1 MKNKLTLII
10 FLLLI
15 TSFWGKQAISQ
26 IVVGRAP
33 SDTSKNSFGLKEK
46 QRLGIRP
53 LSNSFKPLPDN
64 VKREVEYDAVNKRYI
79 IRQLV
84 GDKLIA
90 APQYLTIE
98 QYQRLIGSEIKRE
111 NWRGLSN
118 QEINDVRRT
127 GIIPSLSINSKAFEK
142 IFGGNTIN
150 IQPRGE
156 AELTFLG
163 RINKNE
169 NPLFNERQRV
179 QGNFDFNQRIQMD
192 VIGNIGTKLKV
203 NMNYNTE
210 AQFDFEN
217 QIKLD
222 YTGGDDDIIKKIE
235 AGNVS
240 LPLNTT
246 LISGTQALF
255 GVKTQLQFGK
265 LNVNT
270 VFTQQKSQSREIQIN
285 NGAQQNEYRI
295 SADNYEANKHYF
307 LAQYFR
313 DNYNKALSN
322 PPTITTG
329 VIITKIEV
337 WVTNKAGNTQDSRDI
352 LAFMDLGENKPY
364 NNTLGGGTSVLPS
377 AFKNNQF
384 PKHSNNLLDMLPADA
399 RQTNSNSVISFFQP
413 TGGTDNYAKL
423 TYARKLT
430 EREFTFH
437 PKLGYM
443 SLNNALN
450 TDEVLAVAYRYTFNG
465 VEYQVGEFTTDV
477 PFDQASPKV
486 LFAKLLKNE
495 TTKVKLPTW
504 ALMMK
509 NIYSIGGYQI
519 SQQNFRLDIFRIDEK
534 TGIERPVITEGE
546 KLDEFKKPL
555 KDKLWIQVAGL
566 DRLNQQDEMKPD
578 GVFDFETENNPFNS
592 NSNQNSSNTFGNNSA
607 FNNTNSTNNAN
618 GNTAYVLSNTKNG
631 YITIDPLNGRI
642 IFPLVEPF
650 GRDLA
655 NQFLPTEQAFI
666 DKYTYTALYDST
678 KVVAQQLFTK
688 QNRYIIKGSYQ
699 SDIASEFSLNAINVP
714 EGSVRVFAGTI
725 PLQEGVDYTVD
736 YQGGRVK
743 ILNTG
748 ILISGQPIRI
758 STENNELFGLQQRS
772 LFGARLDYKVNNKL
786 NLGGTIMNLSEKP
799 LTPKVNIG
807 EEPISNTIWGMDV
820 NYSAPSRFLTK
831 LVDKLPFLST
841 KAPSSITFSGEFA
854 QLLPGHPNALNF
866 GGKNGGVSY
875 LDDFEATRSVI
886 DLKSAVAWQLSGTP
900 QLFTESG
907 LINDLAYG
915 YNRARIAFYN
925 IDPTFYNR
933 NASNLPSSLRSNR
946 TELSNHYVREI
957 IEQEVFPFKET
968 STGQSITLPTLDVA
982 FYPTVRGPYNYAPTG
997 FSSNGLL
1004 NNPKSRWGG
1013 LFRRIETNDFEALN
1027 IEFIELWV
1035 MDPNLYKPNS
1045 AGGDLYFNIG
1055 NISEDILKD
1064 GRKSLE
1070 NGLPANGDPTKFD
1083 ETNWGR
1089 VPKLQ
1094 PVVQAFDNDPAARR
1108 TQDVGLDGL
1117 SNNDE
1122 RTKFASL
1129 VNQIKGQLNPDAAAE
1144 LENDPSSDDYS
1155 YYRSNALD
1163 QAGAGILKRYQ
1174 KYNGTEGNSKTPQQS
1189 QEDFGV
1195 ENSAST
1201 SLPDGE
1207 DINRDNNMTQSDE
1220 YFQYKVSMRPGDL
1233 MVGQNFVT
1241 DKVTSQVKLA
1251 NGQTQPVTWYQ
1262 IRIPLAQYQQKV
1274 GNIQDF
1280 KSIRF
1285 IRMFLTNYADTT
1297 VLRFGKIQLIRGE
1310 WRQYNANNDPAQ
1322 VIVDPVLMPIGSDN
1336 STIEVATVNIE
1347 ENGKRTPIP
1356 YVVPPGIER
1365 ERDFSNYRGDT
1376 RQNEQSLAVT
1386 IKNLRDGYGRAAFK
1400 TAINDFRSYKHLE
1413 MYIHLEALGNNV
1425 LNNNDLSAFLR
1436 IGTDNQDNYYEYSQP
1451 LRVTNPGT
1459 SDPYAIW
1466 PDQNKLDIEL
1476 EIFQKAK
1483 IARNKAML
1491 NGQPWPINIPYEF
1504 IENGKTITIKGQP
1517 DMSKVRVYMLGVKNP
1532 LKNPA
1537 NPGEDDGLDKNAQIW
1552 FNELRLT
1559 QFDERG
1565 GWAATA
1571 RMNAQ
1576 LADFADVN
1584 ISGSKS
1590 TIGFGSLEKRVSE
1603 RNRADNVFFDISSSM
1618 ELGKFLPKKTG
1629 VKIPMFI
1636 SYSSQI
1642 STPQYDPRTP
1652 DIELK
1657 TALDVATKA
1666 EKKEILNYAQDYTT
1680 RNSISFTNVRKERTD
1695 LDKKPQLWDV
1705 ENLNASYAYT
1715 KFAHRDFINQNNI
1728 QQTYR
1733 ASLAYNYAGQS
1744 KSYEPLAKIIKSNTL
1759 ALLKEINFSLLP
1771 NSINFRID
1779 LDRYYSE
1786 NSLRNNDP
1794 NNAIPINTTFN
1805 KNFLITRVYGISWN
1819 FTRSLTL
1826 DFDATNYSIIDE
1838 PEGRINGVKR
1848 DTLWQNLK
1856 RLGRTTDYSHNL
1868 NVTYNLPVN
1877 KIPGMDWLNVTT
1889 RYGTSFNWQTEPLS
1903 TLRNPLI
1910 DLGNTIQNSR
1920 IIQIN
1925 PNLNLASL
1933 YNKFGFVRKAGSGT
1947 ADKQSGAGF
1956 LVGLL
1961 TGVKNIVGAYTQTRG
1976 IFMPGYLP
1984 KTNYF
1989 GIDDITGAPG
1999 LGFVFGSQRDIRSMA
2014 VNSGWLTQDTLQS
2027 QLYVNTLREDLS
2039 FTSLIEPIRDLTI
2052 TLTANKNRTSNFS
2065 TNYRYDRD
2073 SRGFEDF
2080 SPYTTGDYSV
2090 SFISLSTAFS
2100 EKSGSTV
2107 SKLFNQFMA
2116 NRQIISQ
2123 RLGAQ
2128 NPNSNGVAGGYAD
2141 GYDKNAQDVVV
2152 SSFIAAYS
2160 GRSASS
2166 VGLNSL
2172 PSIPLPN
2179 WRLNYRGLTRISFL
2193 AERFNSIDVRHS
2205 YRSVYSVNSFNSLL
2219 RYQESNGSVISR
2231 EDVNGGNF
2239 LPKFQYS
2246 QVTIAEQFAPLI
2258 GVDTRL
2264 KNNMTAN
2271 FEYGRS
2277 RLLGLSLANSQLAQL
2292 TENNMVFGVGYRTN
2306 KFRFPFG
2313 LFKGLKTD
2321 NNMDFKLD
2329 IAVRDNKTVIYRADI
2344 TEAEVSSGAKNITF
2358 RPSVDYV
2365 LNQRFN
2371 IRVFYDSNV
2380 TKPYTSQTFNTSFS
2394 NFGFSLR
2401 ITLN

>member
-1 MKNKLTLII
+1 MKHLLTLIL
-10 FLLLI
+10 FLLI
-15 TSFWGKQAISQ
+15 CFGGNRAFSQ
-26 IVVGRAP
+26 VTPPVRG
-33 SDTSKNSFGLKEK
+33 SDTTKNPFSLKEK
-46 QRLGIRP
+46 QRLGIRSLKSP
-53 LSNSFKPLPDN
+53 FSPLPDN
-64 VKREVEYDAVNKRYI
+64 VKREVEYDAVNKRYV
-79 IRQLV
+79 IRQLI
-84 GDKLIA
+84 GGRMYA
-90 APQYLTIE
+90 PPQYLTVE
-98 QYQRLIGSEIKRE
+98 EYQRLISSEIKRE
-111 NWRGLSN
+111 NWRQLSD

-127 GIIPSLSINSKAFEK
+127 GIIPSLQINSKAFER
-142 IFGGNTIN
+142 IFGGTTIN

-163 RINKNE
+163 RINRNE

-222 YTGGDDDIIKKIE
+222 YTGGEDDIIKKIE

-246 LISGTQALF
+246 LINGTQALF
-255 GVKTQLQFGK
+255 GIKTQLQFGK
-265 LNVNT
+265 LMVNT
-270 VFTQQKSQSREIQIN
+270 VFTQQKSQSKEIQIN

-313 DNYNKALSN
+313 DNYNRALSN
-322 PPTITTG
+322 PPTITSG

-337 WVTNKAGNTQDSRDI
+337 WITNKAGSTQDSRDVLGFI
-352 LAFMDLGENKPY
+352 DLGENKPF
-364 NNTLGGGTSVLPS
+364 NTAQISGAGYSALPS
-377 AFKNNQF
+377 GFDNPQF
-384 PKHSNNLLDMLPADA
+384 PKPSNNLLELLPPDA
-399 RQTNSNSVISFFQP
+399 RQTNSNAVISFFQANK
-413 TGGTDNYAKL
+413 GTDNFAKL
-423 TYARKLT
+423 TYARKLAD
-430 EREFTFH
+430 REFTFH
-437 PKLGYM
+437 PKLGYI

-450 TDEVLAVAYRYTFNG
+450 TDEVLAVAYRYTVNG
-465 VEYQVGEFTTDV
+465 VEYQVGEFSTDV

-495 TTKVKLPTW
+495 TTKVNLPTW
-504 ALMMK
+504 DLMMK

-519 SQQNFRLDIFRIDEK
+519 SSQNFKLDIFRIDEK

-546 KLDEFKKPL
+546 KLDAFKKPL
-555 KDKLWIQVAGL
+555 RDKLWIQVVGL
-566 DRLNQQDEMKPD
+566 DRLNQQDEAKPD
-578 GVFDFETENNPFNS
+578 GIFDFEAENKPF
-592 NSNQNSSNTFGNNSA
+592 GA
-607 FNNTNSTNNAN
+607 NTNSSLDGSSLNNGNISNNGSNAN
-618 GNTAYVLSNTKNG
+618 ALLTNATNG
-631 YITIDPLNGRI
+631 YVTIDPLNGRI
-642 IFPLVEPF
+642 ILPLVEPF
-650 GRDLA
+650 GKDLA
-655 NQFLPTEQAFI
+655 DQFLPSEQAFK

-678 KVVAQQLFTK
+678 KVIAQQLFQK

-699 SDIASEFSLNAINVP
+699 SEISSEFSLNAINVP
-714 EGSVRVFAGTI
+714 EGSVKVFAGTI
-725 PLQEGVDYTVD
+725 PLQEGTDFTVD

-748 ILISGQPIRI
+748 ILLSGQPVRI

-772 LFGARLDYKVNNKL
+772 LFGTRLDYKVNNKL
-786 NLGGTIMNLSEKP
+786 NLGGTFMNLTEKP
-799 LTPKVNIG
+799 LTPKVNVG
-807 EEPISNTIWGMDV
+807 EEPISNTIWGLDV
-820 NYSAPSRFLTK
+820 NYSSPSRFLTK
-831 LVDKLPFLST
+831 LVDKLPLIST
-841 KAPSSITFSGEFA
+841 KAPSSLTFSGEFA
-854 QLLPGHPNALNF
+854 QLIPGHPNALNF
-866 GGKNGGVSY
+866 GGKKGGVSY
-875 LDDFEATRSVI
+875 LDDFEASRSVI

-900 QLFTESG
+900 QLFPESQDIDK
-907 LINDLAYG
+907 LSYG
-915 YNRARIAFYN
+915 YNRARISFYN

-933 NASNLPSSLRSNR
+933 NANTLPANLRNDR
-946 TELSNHYVREI
+946 AEFSNHYVREI

-968 STGQSITLPTLDVA
+968 STGQSISLPTLDVA
-982 FYPTVRGPYNYAPTG
+982 FYPTVRGPYNFTPTG
-997 FSSNGLL
+997 FTANGALT
-1004 NNPKSRWGG
+1004 NPRSRWGG

-1035 MDPNLYKPNS
+1035 MDPNIYKPNS

-1070 NGLPANGDPTKFD
+1070 NGLPADGDASKYD
-1083 ETNWGR
+1083 ETTWGR

-1094 PVVQAFDNDPAARR
+1094 PVVQAFDNDPNARR
-1108 TQDVGLDGL
+1108 IQDAGLDGL
-1117 SNNDE
+1117 SNPDE
-1122 RTKFASL
+1122 RAKFAAQI
-1129 VNQIKGQLNPDAAAE
+1129 NQIKAQLNPDAAAA
-1144 LENDPSSDDYS
+1144 LDNDPASDDYS
-1155 YYRSNALD
+1155 YYRSRELD
-1163 QAGAGILKRYQ
+1163 QANAGLLKRYQ
-1174 KYNGTEGNSKTPQQS
+1174 KYNGPEGNSKTPQQS

-1195 ENSAST
+1195 DNSAST

-1220 YFQYKVSMRPGDL
+1220 YFQYKISMRPADL

-1251 NGQTQPVTWYQ
+1251 NGLTQPVTWYQ

-1285 IRMFLTNYADTT
+1285 VRMFMTNFADTT
-1297 VLRFGKIQLIRGE
+1297 VLRFGKIQLVRGE
-1310 WRQYNANNDPAQ
+1310 WRQYNASNDADK
-1322 VIVDPVLMPIGSDN
+1322 VIVDQALVPVGADN

-1356 YVVPPGIER
+1356 YVIPPGIER

-1386 IKNLRDGYGRAAFK
+1386 IRNLRDGYGRAAFK
-1400 TAINDFRSYKHLE
+1400 TSINDFRSYKHLE
-1413 MYIHLEALGNNV
+1413 MYIHLEALGNTV
-1425 LNNNDLSAFLR
+1425 LNDNDVNAFLR
-1436 IGTDNQDNYYEYSQP
+1436 IGTDNQDNYYEYTQP
-1451 LRVTNPGT
+1451 LKVTNPGT

-1466 PDQNKLDIEL
+1466 PDQNKLDIAL
-1476 EIFQKAK
+1476 EVFQNAK
-1483 IARNKAML
+1483 LARNKALL
-1491 NGQPWPINIPYEF
+1491 NGQPWPVNIPFDY
-1504 IENGKTITIKGQP
+1504 IENGRTITIKGQP
-1517 DMSKVRVYMLGVKNP
+1517 DMSKVRVYMMGVKNP
-1532 LKNPA
+1532 LRNGA
-1537 NPGEDDGLDKNAQIW
+1537 SPGRDDGLDKNAVIW

-1559 QFDERG
+1559 EFDERG

-1584 ISGSKS
+1584 VSGSKS

-1618 ELGKFLPKKTG
+1618 ELGKFLPKKSG
-1629 VKIPMFI
+1629 IKVPMFV

-1657 TALDVATKA
+1657 NALDAATKA
-1666 EKKEILNYAQDYTT
+1666 EKKEILNYAQDHTT
-1680 RNSISFTNVRKERTD
+1680 RNSINFTNVRKERTD
-1695 LDKKPQLWDV
+1695 PDKKPQLWDV

-1728 QQTYR
+1728 QETYR
-1733 ASLAYNYAGQS
+1733 ASLAYNYSGQS
-1744 KSYEPLAKIIKSNTL
+1744 KSYQPFNKIIKSNML
-1759 ALLKEINFSLLP
+1759 ALLREFNFSLLP
-1771 NSINFRID
+1771 SSINFRID
-1779 LDRYYSE
+1779 VDRYYSE

-1794 NNAIPINTTFN
+1794 NNSIPINTTFN
-1805 KNFLITRVYGISWN
+1805 KNFLVTRVYGISWN
-1819 FTRSLTL
+1819 LTRSLTL

-1838 PEGRINGVKR
+1838 PEGRINGTKR

-1856 RLGRTTDYSHNL
+1856 KLGRTTDYSHNM

-1877 KIPGMDWLNVTT
+1877 KIPGLDWVNVAT
-1889 RYGTSFNWQTEPLS
+1889 RYGTNFNWQTEPLS
-1903 TLRNPLI
+1903 TLRNPAI

-1925 PNLNLASL
+1925 PNLNFASL
-1933 YNKFGFVRKAGSGT
+1933 YNKFGFVRKAGKDG
-1947 ADKQSGAGF
+1947 KGPGF
-1956 LVGLL
+1956 LIGLL
-1961 TGVKNIVGAYTQTRG
+1961 TGVKNVVGAYTQNKG
-1976 IFMPGYLP
+1976 IFLPGFLP
-1984 KTNYF
+1984 RTSYF
-1989 GIDDITGAPG
+1989 GLDEATGAPG
-1999 LGFVFGSQRDIRSMA
+1999 LGFVFGSQRDIRDMA
-2014 VNSGWLTQDTLQS
+2014 LSKGWITADTLQS
-2027 QLYVNTLREDLS
+2027 QLYINTLREDLS
-2039 FTSLIEPIRDLTI
+2039 FTSLIEPLKDLTI
-2052 TLTANKNRTSNFS
+2052 TLTANKNRTLNFS
-2065 TNYRYDRD
+2065 TNLRYDPNAG
-2073 SRGFEDF
+2073 GFQNQ
-2080 SPYTTGDYSV
+2080 SPYTQGDYSV
-2090 SFISLSTAFS
+2090 SFITLRTAFS
-2100 EKSGSTV
+2100 EGSGNTV
-2107 SKLFNQFMA
+2107 SKLYNQFMA
-2116 NRQIISQ
+2116 NRQVISQ
-2123 RLGAQ
+2123 RLGAL
-2128 NPNSNGVAGGYAD
+2128 NPNSSGSSSGFAD
-2141 GYDKNAQDVVV
+2141 GYDKASQDVVV
-2152 SSFIAAYS
+2152 SSFLAAYS
-2160 GRSASS
+2160 GKNASS
-2166 VGLNSL
+2166 VSLNSF
-2172 PSIPLPN
+2172 PRIPLPN
-2179 WRLNYRGLTRISFL
+2179 WRMNYRGLTRIPFL
-2193 AERFNSIDVRHS
+2193 ADRFSSIDIRHS
-2205 YRSVYSVNSFNSLL
+2205 YRSVYSVNGFNSLI
-2219 RYQESNGSVISR
+2219 RYSETNGKVSSR
-2231 EDVNGGNF
+2231 DVNRNF
-2239 LPKFQYS
+2239 LPQYQYS

-2258 GVDTRL
+2258 GVDTRF
-2264 KNNMTAN
+2264 KNNLTAN
-2271 FEYGRS
+2271 FELGRS
-2277 RLLGLSLANSQLAQL
+2277 RMLGLSLANSQLAQL
-2292 TENNMVFGVGYRTN
+2292 SENNLIFGLGYRTN

-2329 IAVRDNKTVIYRADI
+2329 VAVRDNKTVIYRPDI
-2344 TEAEVSSGAKNITF
+2344 TEAEISSGAQNITF

-2371 IRVFYDSNV
+2371 IRLFYDSNI

>member
-1 MKNKLTLII
+1 MKKILTLALFIVTCFGSI
-10 FLLLI
+10 RVF
-15 TSFWGKQAISQ
+15 SQ
-26 IVVGRAP
+26 VVPTRTKP
-33 SDTSKNSFGLKEK
+33 DSSKNTFGIKEK

-53 LSNSFKPLPDN
+53 LSTPFSPLPGN
-64 VKREVEYDAVNKRYI
+64 IKTEVEYDALNKRYVVKQMLGNRMI
-79 IRQLV
+79 SL
-84 GDKLIA
+84 
-90 APQYLTIE
+90 PQYLSIE
-98 QYQRLIGSEIKRE
+98 EYQRLISSEIKRD
-111 NWRGLSN
+111 NWRMLSN
-118 QEINDVRRT
+118 QEIEDVRRT
-127 GIIPSLSINSKAFEK
+127 GLIPSLKVNSKAFER
-142 IFGGNTIN
+142 IFGGTTID

-192 VIGNIGTKLKV
+192 VIGNIGSKLKI

-217 QIKLD
+217 QVKLE
-222 YTGGDDDIIKKIE
+222 YTGGEDDIIKKIE

-246 LISGTQALF
+246 LINGTQALF

-265 LNVNT
+265 LSVNT
-270 VFTQQKSQSREIQIN
+270 VFTQQKSQSREIQIS

-295 SADNYEANKHYF
+295 SGDNYEANKHYF

-313 DNYNKALSN
+313 DNYNKTLSN
-322 PPTITTG
+322 PPTITSG
-329 VIITKIEV
+329 VNITKIEV
-337 WVTNKAGNTQDSRDI
+337 WITNKTGNTQDSRDV
-352 LAFMDLGENKPY
+352 LAFIDLGENRPY
-364 NNTLGGGTSVLPS
+364 NTAQVSGAGYS
-377 AFKNNQF
+377 AFPSGFSNPQF
-384 PKHSNNLLDMLPADA
+384 PRQSNNLLENLPVGA
-399 RQTNSNSVISFFQP
+399 RQTNSNDVISYFQAN
-413 TGGTDNYAKL
+413 GGTDNFAKL
-423 TYARKLT
+423 TYARKLAD
-430 EREFTFH
+430 REYTFH
-437 PKLGYM
+437 PKLGYI

-450 TDEVLAVAYRYTFNG
+450 TDEVLAVAYRYTYNG
-465 VEYQVGEFTTDV
+465 VEYQVGEFSTDV
-477 PFDQASPKV
+477 AFDQATPRV

-495 TTKVKLPTW
+495 TTKTNLPTW
-504 ALMMK
+504 DLMMK

-519 SQQNFRLDIFRIDEK
+519 SQQNFKLDVYRIDEQ
-534 TGIERPVITEGE
+534 TGIERPVISEGE
-546 KLDEFKKPL
+546 KLDAANRPL
-555 KDKLWIQVAGL
+555 RDKMWLQVVGL
-566 DRLNQQDEMKPD
+566 DRLNQQDELKQD
-578 GVFDFETENNPFNS
+578 GIFDFETDNQPFNS
-592 NSNQNSSNTFGNNSA
+592 NM
-607 FNNTNSTNNAN
+607 STNNPN
-618 GNTAYVLSNTKNG
+618 SSGGSTAVLLTNTKNG

-642 IFPLVEPF
+642 IFPLIEPF
-650 GRDLA
+650 GKDLA
-655 NQFLPTEQAFI
+655 DQFLPSEQAFI

-678 KVVAQQLFTK
+678 KVIAQQLFTR
-688 QNRYIIKGSYQ
+688 QNRYIIKGNYQ
-699 SDIASEFSLNAINVP
+699 SEISSEFSLNAINVP
-714 EGSVRVFAGTI
+714 EGSVKVFSGTI
-725 PLQEGVDYTVD
+725 PLQEGIDFTVD

-743 ILNTG
+743 ILNTA
-748 ILISGQPIRI
+748 LLLSGQPIRI

-772 LFGARLDYKVNNKL
+772 LFGTRLDYKVNNKL
-786 NLGGTIMNLSEKP
+786 NLGGTFMNLTEKP

-820 NYSAPSRFLTK
+820 NYSSPSRFLTK
-831 LVDKLPFLST
+831 LVDKLPLIST
-841 KAPSSITFSGEFA
+841 KAPSNLTFSGEFA
-854 QLLPGHPNALNF
+854 QLIPGHPSALDF
-866 GGKNGGVSY
+866 AGKKGGVSY
-875 LDDFEATRSVI
+875 LDDFEASRSII

-900 QLFTESG
+900 QLFPESQY
-907 LINDLAYG
+907 IDDLRYG
-915 YNRARIAFYN
+915 FNRAQIAFYN

-933 NASNLPSSLRSNR
+933 GVSNIPTSLRNNR

-957 IEQEVFPFKET
+957 IEQEVFPFKEI
-968 STGQSITLPTLDVA
+968 STGQAVTLPTLDVA
-982 FYPTVRGPYNYAPTG
+982 FYPTLRGPYNYSTTG
-997 FSSNGLL
+997 FNANGTLT
-1004 NNPKSRWGG
+1004 NPRSRWGG

-1035 MDPNLYKPNS
+1035 MDPNIYKPTS

-1055 NISEDILKD
+1055 NISEDILRD

-1070 NGLPANGDPTKFD
+1070 NGLPADGDLSKFD

-1108 TQDVGLDGL
+1108 IQDVGLDGL
-1117 SNNDE
+1117 SNADE
-1122 RTKFASL
+1122 KTKFAALIS
-1129 VNQIKGQLNPDAAAE
+1129 QIKAQLNPDAAAD
-1144 LENDPSSDDYS
+1144 LDNDPSSDDYS
-1155 YYRSNALD
+1155 YYRSGALD
-1163 QAGAGILKRYQ
+1163 QANAGILKRYQ
-1174 KYNGTEGNSKTPQQS
+1174 RYNGTEGNSKTPQQS

-1220 YFQYKVSMRPGDL
+1220 YFQYKISMRPADL
-1233 MVGQNFVT
+1233 MVGQNFIT
-1241 DKVTSQVKLA
+1241 DKITSQVKLA

-1285 IRMFLTNYADTT
+1285 IRMFLTNFADTT
-1297 VLRFGKIQLIRGE
+1297 VLRFGKIQLVRGE
-1310 WRQYNANNDPAQ
+1310 WRQYNANNDAAQ
-1322 VIVDPVLMPIGSDN
+1322 VIVDPAIQPVGADN
-1336 STIEVATVNIE
+1336 STIEIATVNIE

-1365 ERDFSNYRGDT
+1365 ERDFTNYRGDT
-1376 RQNEQSLAVT
+1376 RQNEQSLSV
-1386 IKNLRDGYGRAAFK
+1386 IVRNLRDGYGRAAFK

-1413 MYIHLEALGNNV
+1413 MYIHLEALGNST
-1425 LNNNDLSAFLR
+1425 LNDNDLSAFLR

-1451 LRVTNPGT
+1451 LKVTNPGT

-1476 EIFQKAK
+1476 ELFQKAK
-1483 IARNKAML
+1483 LARNSAML
-1491 NGQPWPINIPYEF
+1491 SGQPWPINVPFNF
-1504 IENGKTITIKGQP
+1504 IVDGKTITIKGQP
-1517 DMSKVRVYMLGVKNP
+1517 DMSKVRVYMMGVKN
-1532 LKNPA
+1532 LLRNGA
-1537 NPGEDDGLDKNAQIW
+1537 NPLDDDGLDKNAQVW

-1559 QFDERG
+1559 EFDERG

-1584 ISGSKS
+1584 VSASKS

-1618 ELGKFLPKKTG
+1618 ELGRFLPKKAA
-1629 VKIPMFI
+1629 VKIPMYV
-1636 SYSSQI
+1636 SYSSQV

-1695 LDKKPQLWDV
+1695 MEKAPKVWDV

-1715 KFAHRDFINQNNI
+1715 KFAHRDFINQSNI

-1744 KSYEPLAKIIKSNTL
+1744 KSYEPFSKLIKSNTL
-1759 ALLKEINFSLLP
+1759 ALLKEFNFSLLP
-1771 NSINFRID
+1771 SSINFRID

-1786 NSLRNNDP
+1786 NTLRNNDP

-1805 KNFLITRVYGISWN
+1805 KNFLVTRVYGISWN
-1819 FTRSLTL
+1819 LTRSMKV

-1838 PEGRINGVKR
+1838 PDGKIEGMKR
-1848 DTLWQNLK
+1848 DTVWQNLK
-1856 RLGRTTDYSHNL
+1856 RLGRTTDYTHNL
-1868 NVTYNLPVN
+1868 NVTYNLPIN
-1877 KIPGMDWLNVTT
+1877 KIPGLDWMTVTT
-1889 RYGTSFNWQTEPLS
+1889 RYGTNFNWQTEPLS

-1910 DLGNTIQNSR
+1910 DMGNTIQNSR
-1920 IIQIN
+1920 IVQLN
-1925 PNLNLASL
+1925 PNLNLTSL
-1933 YNKFGFVRKAGSGT
+1933 YNKFGFVRKSAATGE
-1947 ADKQSGAGF
+1947 KQSGSGL

-1961 TGVKNIVGAYTQTRG
+1961 TSVKNVAGAFTQTKG
-1976 IFMPGYLP
+1976 IFLPGYLP
-1984 KTNYF
+1984 KTNYL
-1989 GIDDITGAPG
+1989 GLDNITGAPG
-1999 LGFVFGSQRDIRSMA
+1999 LGFVLGSQRDIREIA
-2014 VNSGWLTQDTLQS
+2014 LANGWITADTLQS
-2027 QLYVNTLREDLS
+2027 QLYINTLREDLS
-2039 FTSLIEPIRDLTI
+2039 FTSLVEPIKDLTI
-2052 TLTANKNRTSNFS
+2052 NLTANKNRTLNYS
-2065 TNYRYDRD
+2065 TNFRYD
-2073 SRGFEDF
+2073 SNAGSFQNL
-2080 SPYTTGDYSV
+2080 SPFTSGDYSV
-2090 SFISLSTAFS
+2090 SFISLGTAFS
-2100 EKSGSTV
+2100 EKSGGTM
-2107 SKLFNQFMA
+2107 SKLFNQFMN
-2116 NRQIISQ
+2116 NRQIVSQ

-2128 NPNSNGVAGGYAD
+2128 NTNSSGIVGGFAD
-2141 GYDKNAQDVVV
+2141 GYDKNSQDVLV
-2152 SSFIAAYS
+2152 SSFLAAYT
-2160 GRSASS
+2160 GKDASKS
-2166 VGLNSL
+2166 SLNSF
-2172 PSIPLPN
+2172 PKIPLPN
-2179 WRLNYRGLTRISFL
+2179 WRINYRGLTRIAFL
-2193 AERFNSIDVRHS
+2193 ADKFNSVEIRHS
-2205 YRSVYSVNSFNSLL
+2205 YRSVYSVNNFNSLI
-2219 RYQESNGSVISR
+2219 RYQETNGKVSSR
-2231 EDVNGGNF
+2231 DVSGNF
-2239 LPKFQYS
+2239 MPAYQYS
-2246 QVTIAEQFAPLI
+2246 QVTIAEQFSPLI

-2271 FEYGRS
+2271 FELGRS
-2277 RLLGLSLANSQLAQL
+2277 RLLGLSLSNSQLAQL
-2292 TENNMVFGVGYRTN
+2292 TENNMVFGLGYRTN

-2313 LFKGLKTD
+2313 LFKQVKMD

-2329 IAVRDNKTVIYRADI
+2329 VAIRDNKTVIYRADI
-2344 TEAEVSSGAKNITF
+2344 TEAEVSSGAKNITL
-2358 RPSVDYV
+2358 RPSVDYI

-2371 IRVFYDSNV
+2371 VRVFYDSNI

>member
-1 MKNKLTLII
+1 LKNQLALILLF
-10 FLLLI
+10 FLSLGVQPA
-15 TSFWGKQAISQ
+15 FSQ
-26 IVVGRAP
+26 VRPERKPV
-33 SDTSKNSFGLKEK
+33 DTARNNFGIKEK
-46 QRLGIRP
+46 QRLGIRSLNNP
-53 LSNSFKPLPDN
+53 FYPLPDN
-64 VKREVEYDAVNKRYI
+64 VRREVTYDALNKRYV
-79 IRQLV
+79 IRQMI
-84 GDKLIA
+84 GDRVFGQ
-90 APQYLTIE
+90 PQYLSVE
-98 QYQRLIGSEIKRE
+98 EYQRLLSTEIKRD
-111 NWRGLSN
+111 NWRILSN
-118 QEINDVRRT
+118 EEIEDVRRT
-127 GIIPSLSINSKAFEK
+127 GIIPSLTVNSKAFEK
-142 IFGGNTIN
+142 IFGGTTID

-192 VIGNIGTKLKV
+192 VIGNIGTKLKI

-222 YTGGDDDIIKKIE
+222 YTGGEDDIIKKIE

-246 LISGTQALF
+246 LINGTQALF
-255 GVKTQLQFGK
+255 GIKTQLQFGK

-270 VFTQQKSQSREIQIN
+270 VFTQQKSQSREIQIS
-285 NGAQQNEYRI
+285 NGAQQNEFRI
-295 SADNYEANKHYF
+295 SGDNYEANKHYF

-313 DNYNKALSN
+313 ENYNKNLMN

-329 VIITKIEV
+329 IIITKIEV
-337 WVTNKAGNTQDSRDI
+337 WITNKAANTQDSRDV
-352 LAFMDLGENKPY
+352 LALIDLGENSPF
-364 NNTLGGGTSVLPS
+364 NTVQVTGGAGYSALPS
-377 AFKNNQF
+377 GFSNPQF
-384 PKHSNNLLDMLPADA
+384 PRQSNNLLEQLPAGA
-399 RQTNSNSVISFFQP
+399 RETNSNAAISFFQANK
-413 TGGTDNYAKL
+413 GTDNFAKL
-423 TYARKLT
+423 TYARKLADK
-430 EREFTFH
+430 EFTFH
-437 PKLGYM
+437 PKLGYL

-450 TDEVLAVAYRYTFNG
+450 TDEVLAVAYRYTYNG
-465 VEYQVGEFTTDV
+465 QEYQVGEFSTDV
-477 PFDQASPKV
+477 PFDQGTPKV

-495 TTKVKLPTW
+495 TTKTNLPTW
-504 ALMMK
+504 DLMMK

-519 SQQNFRLDIFRIDEK
+519 SPQNFKLDIFRIDEK

-546 KLDEFKKPL
+546 KLDAFNKPL
-555 KDKLWIQVAGL
+555 KDKLWIQVVGL
-566 DRLNQQDEMKPD
+566 DRLNQQDEQKPD
-578 GVFDFETENNPFNS
+578 GIFDFETENNPFNS
-592 NSNQNSSNTFGNNSA
+592 NGIGGNNTSNQFNNGGNSTLNSSSANAVVLTNTR
-607 FNNTNSTNNAN
+607 
-618 GNTAYVLSNTKNG
+618 NG

-650 GRDLA
+650 GKDLA
-655 NQFLPTEQAFI
+655 DQFLTSEQAFI

-678 KVVAQQLFTK
+678 KVIAQQLFTK
-688 QNRYIIKGSYQ
+688 QNRYIIKGNYQ
-699 SDIASEFSLNAINVP
+699 SEIASEFSLNSINVP
-714 EGSVRVFAGTI
+714 EGSVKVFAGTI
-725 PLQEGVDYTVD
+725 PLQEGVDFTVD

-772 LFGARLDYKVNNKL
+772 LFGTRLDYKVNNKL
-786 NLGGTIMNLSEKP
+786 NLGGTFMNLSEKP

-807 EEPISNTIWGMDV
+807 EEPISNTIWGVDL
-820 NYSAPSRFLTK
+820 NYSSPSRFLTK
-831 LVDKLPFLST
+831 LVDKLPLIST
-841 KAPSSITFSGEFA
+841 KAPSTITFSGEFA
-854 QLLPGHPNALNF
+854 QLLPGHPKALNF
-866 GGKNGGVSY
+866 AGKTGGVSY
-875 LDDFEATRSVI
+875 LDDFEASRSVI
-886 DLKSAVAWQLSGTP
+886 DLKSAIAWQLSGTP
-900 QLFTESG
+900 QLFPESQN
-907 LINDLAYG
+907 INDLSYG

-933 NASNLPSSLRSNR
+933 NNSNIPASLRNNR
-946 TELSNHYVREI
+946 NELSNHYVREI
-957 IEQEVFPFKET
+957 IEQEVFPFKEI
-968 STGQSITLPTLDVA
+968 STGQAITLPTLDVA
-982 FYPTVRGPYNYAPTG
+982 FYPTVRGPYNFTPTG

-1004 NNPKSRWGG
+1004 NNPRSRWGG
-1013 LFRRIETNDFEALN
+1013 LFRRIEANDFEALN

-1035 MDPNLYKPNS
+1035 MDPNIYKPNS
-1045 AGGDLYFNIG
+1045 AGGDLYFNLG

-1070 NGLPANGDPTKFD
+1070 NGLPADGDPTKYE

-1094 PVVQAFDNDPAARR
+1094 PVIQAFDNDPNARR
-1108 TQDVGLDGL
+1108 IQDVGLDGL
-1117 SNNDE
+1117 SNADE
-1122 RTKFASL
+1122 RTKFATAIA
-1129 VNQIKGQLNPDAAAE
+1129 QIKAQLNPDAAAE
-1144 LENDPSSDDYS
+1144 LDNDPSSDDYS
-1155 YYRSNALD
+1155 YYRSRDLD
-1163 QAGAGILKRYQ
+1163 QQNAGILKRYQ
-1174 KYNGTEGNSKTPQQS
+1174 RYNGPEGNSKTPQQS

-1241 DKVTSQVKLA
+1241 DKITSQVKLA

-1285 IRMFLTNYADTT
+1285 VRMFMTNFADTT
-1297 VLRFGKIQLIRGE
+1297 VLRFGKIQLVRGE
-1310 WRQYNANNDPAQ
+1310 WRQYNANNDATQ
-1322 VIVDPVLMPIGSDN
+1322 VIADPALLPANPDN

-1376 RQNEQSLAVT
+1376 RQNEQSLAVS
-1386 IKNLRDGYGRAAFK
+1386 IRNLRDGYGRAAFK
-1400 TAINDFRSYKHLE
+1400 TALNDFRSYKRLE
-1413 MYIHLEALGNNV
+1413 MYIHAEALGNTV
-1425 LNNNDLSAFLR
+1425 LNDNDLSAFLR
-1436 IGTDNQDNYYEYSQP
+1436 IGVDNQDNYYEYSQP
-1451 LRVTNPGT
+1451 LKVTNPGT

-1476 EIFQKAK
+1476 ELLQNAK
-1483 IARNKAML
+1483 LARNKALL
-1491 NGQPWPINIPYEF
+1491 NGQPWPINIPFEYL
-1504 IENGKTITIKGQP
+1504 ENGKSIIVKGQP

-1532 LKNPA
+1532 LRNGA
-1537 NPGEDDGLDKNAQIW
+1537 NPSGDDGLDKNAQVW

-1559 QFDERG
+1559 EFDERG

-1584 ISGSKS
+1584 VSGSKS

-1618 ELGKFLPKKTG
+1618 ELGKFLPKKSG
-1629 VKIPMFI
+1629 LRIPMFV
-1636 SYSSQI
+1636 SYSTQI

-1657 TALDVATKA
+1657 KALDVATKA
-1666 EKKEILNYAQDYTT
+1666 ERKEILDYAQDYTK

-1695 LDKKPQLWDV
+1695 PDKKPHLWDV

-1744 KSYEPLAKIIKSNTL
+1744 KSIQPLEKLIKSNKL
-1759 ALLKEINFSLLP
+1759 ALLKDINFSLLP

-1805 KNFLITRVYGISWN
+1805 KNFLVTRVYGISWN

-1838 PEGRINGVKR
+1838 PEGRIEGMKR

-1856 RLGRTTDYSHNL
+1856 RLGRTTDYSHNM
-1868 NVTYNLPVN
+1868 NVTYNLPLN
-1877 KIPGMDWLNVTT
+1877 KIPGMDWVNVTT

-1910 DLGNTIQNSR
+1910 NLGNTIQNSR
-1920 IIQIN
+1920 VIQLN

-1933 YNKFGFVRKAGSGT
+1933 YNKFGFVRKAGMAT
-1947 ADKQSGAGF
+1947 ASPDQQSGSGF

-1961 TGVKNIVGAYTQTRG
+1961 TSVKNVVGAFTQTKG

-1989 GIDDITGAPG
+1989 GIDNVTGAPG

-2014 VNSGWLTQDTLQS
+2014 VNNGWITIDTLQS
-2027 QLYVNTLREDLS
+2027 QLYINTLREDLS
-2039 FTSLIEPIRDLTI
+2039 FTSLIEPIRDLSI
-2052 TLTANKNRTSNFS
+2052 TLSANKNRTLNYS
-2065 TNYRYDRD
+2065 TNFRYDES
-2073 SRGFEDF
+2073 SRGFENL

-2090 SFISLSTAFS
+2090 SFITLKTAFS
-2100 EKSGSTV
+2100 DQSGSTL
-2107 SKLFNQFMA
+2107 SGLFNKFME
-2116 NRQIISQ
+2116 NRQVISQ
-2123 RLGAQ
+2123 RLGAA
-2128 NPNSNGVAGGYAD
+2128 NPNSSGTSGGFAN
-2141 GYDKNAQDVVV
+2141 GYDKSSQDVVV
-2152 SSFIAAYS
+2152 ASFIAAYT
-2160 GRSASS
+2160 GKDAGSS
-2166 VGLNSL
+2166 NLNSM
-2172 PSIPLPN
+2172 PRIPLPN
-2179 WRLNYRGLTRISFL
+2179 WRLNYRGLTRIGFL
-2193 AERFNSIDVRHS
+2193 AERFTSIDIRHS
-2205 YRSVYSVNSFNSLL
+2205 YRSVYSINGFNSLI
-2219 RYQESNGSVISR
+2219 RYQESNGYVSSR
-2231 EDVNGGNF
+2231 DVNGNF
-2239 LPKFQYS
+2239 LPEYQYS
-2246 QVTIAEQFAPLI
+2246 QVTIAEQFSPLI
-2258 GVDTRL
+2258 GIDTRF
-2264 KNNMTAN
+2264 KNNLTAN
-2271 FEYGRS
+2271 FELGRS
-2277 RLLGLSLANSQLAQL
+2277 RLLGLSLSNSQLAQL
-2292 TENNMVFGVGYRTN
+2292 SENNMVFGLGYRTN

-2329 IAVRDNKTVIYRADI
+2329 VALRDNKTVIYRADV
-2344 TEAEVSSGAKNITF
+2344 TEAEVSSGAKNITL
-2358 RPSVDYV
+2358 RPSVDYI

-2371 IRVFYDSNV
+2371 IRLFYDSNV